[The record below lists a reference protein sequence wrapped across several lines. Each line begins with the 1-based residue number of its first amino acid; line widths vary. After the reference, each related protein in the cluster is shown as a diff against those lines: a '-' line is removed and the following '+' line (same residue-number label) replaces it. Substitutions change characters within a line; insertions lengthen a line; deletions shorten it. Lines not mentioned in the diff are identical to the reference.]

1 MHPALIKLLRLRARA
16 LVRKIVL
23 GLRSPRRAALT
34 LITLA
39 FVVAQTSMMLIGT
52 FAGGDVFSVNLDI
65 VGTWLPVGLMLFFLV
80 QILSPNSQAVL
91 AFTPPEMQFLFPAPF
106 PRHHLILYKIV
117 GGISVLT
124 LLSLFMSLVAL
135 RFGAMWVSAF
145 SGLLLY
151 MTMGFLTSIVLSLA
165 LKDIAARFRWWTVGT
180 LLAFFLIV
188 GAVSA
193 RFYFDDIASDP
204 LAAAERIRESV
215 FYIVLLAPFRVF
227 AAMVLADSLSVH
239 FILNLALG
247 ITMCLAALLSIF
259 KLDANF
265 IELSMTQSQLR
276 QKRLER
282 SRRGKILGRARA
294 RSANLTVP
302 ALPRWGGVGP
312 IVRRQTLAVV
322 RGPVAWKIFVLA
334 GLAGVVLGYIMRH
347 GDNDIMEM
355 AKWAPLAVVAYAM
368 LFLSALIR
376 YDFRSEVECL
386 DKLKTL
392 PISPLPISVG
402 ELLVPVTVVTM
413 TQVLFCAAFA
423 IGNVSAPLNP
433 LFIFVLF
440 SVNGLV
446 YTVENAFFLVFPTRN
461 TMVTMADTAEFGRR
475 ILVFMLKMAVLLLVG
490 GLAGGSG
497 ALVYFL
503 TNNLGGAV
511 FTGWA
516 VLTLC
521 LAAFV
526 ALVAQAFKQLDPS
539 IDFG

>member
-23 GLRSPRRAALT
+23 GLRGLRSPRRSALT

-65 VGTWLPVGLMLFFLV
+65 VGTWLPIGLMLFFLV
-80 QILSPNSQAVL
+80 QVLSPNSQAVL

-124 LLSLFMSLVAL
+124 LVSLFMSLVAL
-135 RFGAMWVSAF
+135 RFGAMWLSAF
-145 SGLLLY
+145 LGVLLY

-227 AAMVLADSLSVH
+227 AAMILADSLSVH

-265 IELSMTQSQLR
+265 LELSLTPSADGTATID
-276 QKRLER
+276 
-282 SRRGKILGRARA
+282 SR
-294 RSANLTVP
+294 
-302 ALPRWGGVGP
+302 
-312 IVRRQTLAVV
+312 
-322 RGPVAWKIFVLA
+322 
-334 GLAGVVLGYIMRH
+334 
-347 GDNDIMEM
+347 
-355 AKWAPLAVVAYAM
+355 
-368 LFLSALIR
+368 
-376 YDFRSEVECL
+376 
-386 DKLKTL
+386 
-392 PISPLPISVG
+392 
-402 ELLVPVTVVTM
+402 VT
-413 TQVLFCAAFA
+413 
-423 IGNVSAPLNP
+423 
-433 LFIFVLF
+433 
-440 SVNGLV
+440 NG
-446 YTVENAFFLVFPTRN
+446 
-461 TMVTMADTAEFGRR
+461 TA
-475 ILVFMLKMAVLLLVG
+475 
-490 GLAGGSG
+490 GSG
-497 ALVYFL
+497 
-503 TNNLGGAV
+503 
-511 FTGWA
+511 
-516 VLTLC
+516 
-521 LAAFV
+521 
-526 ALVAQAFKQLDPS
+526 
-539 IDFG
+539 DFQFEVWLEQNSSEIAGSRVRAGKGT

>member
-1 MHPALIKLLRLRARA
+1 MHPALIKLLLLRARA
-16 LVRKIVL
+16 LVRKMFL
-23 GLRSPRRAALT
+23 GLRSPRRAVLT
-34 LITLA
+34 IITLA
-39 FVVAQTSMMLIGT
+39 FVAVQTSAVLIGT
-52 FAGGDVFSVNLDI
+52 FAGSDDIPINL
-65 VGTWLPVGLMLFFLV
+65 GLLATWLPVGLMLFFLV

-145 SGLLLY
+145 SGVLLY

-193 RFYFDDIASDP
+193 RFYFDDIVSDP

-227 AAMVLADSLSVH
+227 AAMILADSLSVH

-265 IELSMTQSQLR
+265 LELSMTQSQLR
-276 QKRLER
+276 QKRIER
-282 SRRGKILGRARA
+282 FRSGKILGRARA
-294 RSANLTVP
+294 RSANLSVP
-302 ALPRWGGVGP
+302 AFPRWGGIGP
-312 IVRRQTLAVV
+312 IVRRQTLAVI
-322 RGPVAWKIFVLA
+322 RGSVAWKILVIVAVA
-334 GLAGVVLGYIMRH
+334 GIALGYIAR

-355 AKWAPLAVVAYAM
+355 AEWAPLAVVAYAM
-368 LFLSALIR
+368 LFLPALIR

-386 DKLKTL
+386 DRLKTL
-392 PISPLPISVG
+392 PLSALPISIG
-402 ELLVPVTVVTM
+402 ELVVPVTVVTL

-423 IGNVSAPLNP
+423 IGSGTAPLNP
-433 LFIFVLF
+433 LLIFVLF

-497 ALVYFL
+497 VLVYFL